1 MIKHIL
7 KNGEIKDSI
16 DGYVVTKTQ
25 APVVYE
31 ILNHIR
37 KERKSEPIRARQD
50 IREKRIS

>member
-1 MIKHIL
+1 MVTHVM
-7 KNGEIKDSI
+7 KDGTVRKSI
-16 DGYVVTKTQ
+16 DGYTLKREQ

-37 KERKSEPIRARQD
+37 KERRNEPIRTRQD